1 MFEEYPTICVIDDE
15 PSICKALRRLLMSSG
30 FSVITY
36 GSCQEFLND
45 SAGKEPD
52 LLILD
57 VQMPTMTGLN
67 LQSYLLASGHAIPLL
82 FISANGNAKTKSTA
96 IARGAVAFFQK
107 PVDEKDLLTA
117 IHKSIGTS
125 IQNNAKP

>member
-1 MFEEYPTICVIDDE
+1 
-15 PSICKALRRLLMSSG
+15 MSSG
-30 FSVITY
+30 FNVITY

-45 SAGKEPD
+45 SAGRELD

-57 VQMPTMTGLN
+57 VQMPTMTGLD

-117 IHKSIGTS
+117 IHKSIGPS
-125 IQNNAKP
+125 IQKNAKPLFENHII